1 MARMDD
7 SIRQILEI
15 VTDIQERQGNME
27 KRMATKDDIQNLQAQ
42 INENTRAIKENTD
55 AIETLSEDM
64 RGVRGYAKEIDM
76 LLARVNVIEKHI
88 GISK

>member
-1 MARMDD
+1 M
-7 SIRQILEI
+7 
-15 VTDIQERQGNME
+15 
-27 KRMATKDDIQNLQAQ
+27 QAQ